1 MRECSFGQYD
11 EDMARAMCLKLFADG
26 PRYRL
31 LGLLP
36 CRLHL
41 FGAAGA
47 RICLLGTDG
56 YGRDQLSRI
65 LYGGQV
71 SLLAGLLGAGITLS
85 LGLGIGAAAGYFGGW
100 RDEVLMRLTEPF
112 LALPWLYMLLCLR
125 AFLPPAVSPL
135 GAFFLIVMFIV
146 ALGWTRPARL
156 VLGVLLR

>member
-1 MRECSFGQYD
+1 MS
-11 EDMARAMCLKLFADG
+11 LKLFAEG
-26 PRYRL
+26 SRYRL

-47 RICLLGTDG
+47 RICPLCTDG
-56 YGRDQLSRI
+56 YGRGQLSRI

-100 RDEVLMRLTEPF
+100 RYELLMRLTEPF
-112 LALPWLYMLLCLR
+112 LALPWLYMLLGL
-125 AFLPPAVSPL
+125 PAVLPL
-135 GAFFLIVMFIV
+135 AVSALEACILIVM
-146 ALGWTRPARL
+146 
-156 VLGVLLR
+156 VL